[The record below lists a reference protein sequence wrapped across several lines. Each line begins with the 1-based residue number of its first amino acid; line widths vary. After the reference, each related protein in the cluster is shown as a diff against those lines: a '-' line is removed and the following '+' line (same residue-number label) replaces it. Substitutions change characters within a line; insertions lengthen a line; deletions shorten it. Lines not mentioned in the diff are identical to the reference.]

1 MSIARVEFLRSLEG
15 INEAISLEYLA
26 QGATQAT
33 ITPGVFVLRRGILIS
48 SLIALETFVRDRTV
62 EALRTLERWPLSYE
76 DLPEKLRIAA
86 RLNALSNLQQFAK
99 MLKRQEEDFE
109 LELRTEIAKMASG
122 HGTVQQFSKFVAGD
136 YTGNISDL
144 GLKDLLS
151 SLQVVDYWNTFRTFI
166 SDAGI
171 GVPSVQELV
180 KGIVRKRHRSAHS
193 ASYSPNAGDIVNLRT
208 DLLCVGL
215 CFDAAVSSSMEQS
228 LFAADEWSGGKCK
241 WRDGVN
247 MYFAEP
253 HDRGIRVLKSG
264 QTRALRIANDIG
276 EAKLLIP
283 RATPGEISLLI
294 ERDGS
299 GRPVK
304 WDIM

>member
-1 MSIARVEFLRSLEG
+1 MSIARGEFLRSLEG

-26 QGATQAT
+26 QGATQTT

-109 LELRTEIAKMASG
+109 LELRTEISKMASG

-151 SLQVVDYWNTFRTFI
+151 SLQVADCWNTFRTFV

-193 ASYSPNAGDIVNLRT
+193 ASYSPNAGDIVNLST

-215 CFDAAVSSSMEQS
+215 CFDASVSSSMEQS
-228 LFAADEWSGGKCK
+228 LFAADQWSDGKCK

-247 MYFAEP
+247 LYFAEP
-253 HDRGIRVLKSG
+253 YNRRVRVLKSG
-264 QTRALRIANDIG
+264 QARAFRIANDLT
-276 EAKLLIP
+276 EAKLSIP
-283 RATPGEISLLI
+283 RATPGQISLLI
-294 ERDGS
+294 ERDMS